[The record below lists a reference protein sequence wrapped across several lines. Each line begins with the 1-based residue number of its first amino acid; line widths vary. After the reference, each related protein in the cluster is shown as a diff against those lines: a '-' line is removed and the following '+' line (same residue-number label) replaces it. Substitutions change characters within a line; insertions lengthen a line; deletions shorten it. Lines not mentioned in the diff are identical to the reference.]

1 MPVFQI
7 LEKIHLQNHTLEYEK
22 LFILNRD
29 PNDKEL
35 SKYLKQI
42 ARKKLSPFD
51 DYFNRETHCYYAF
64 KHPKGGLLTSKDPD
78 IFNYLGFSHR
88 KSGNLK
94 LAEKYYDKA
103 LIINPKHKGALEY
116 QGEMF
121 LMKGQ
126 IIKAKEN
133 LKKLDEI
140 CFLGCK
146 ELDTL
151 NLSIKMKLK
160 GKKSKY

>member
-1 MPVFQI
+1 MIYKFKCLLIGLAFVMFNTTASMAASSDTSNNKMKSTEYYLAKDLI
-7 LEKIHLQNHTLEYEK
+7 EKGKFNEAIIILKELEKK
-22 LFILNRD
+22 L
-29 PNDKEL
+29 
-35 SKYLKQI
+35 
-42 ARKKLSPFD
+42 
-51 DYFNRETHCYYAF
+51 
-64 KHPKGGLLTSKDPD
+64 PKDAD

-103 LIINPKHKGALEY
+103 LKINPKHKGALEY

>member
-51 DYFNRETHCYYAF
+51 DYFKGKIQLIENGSSPIF
-64 KHPKGGLLTSKDPD
+64 KVE
-78 IFNYLGFSHR
+78 FGF
-88 KSGNLK
+88 
-94 LAEKYYDKA
+94 YDK
-103 LIINPKHKGALEY
+103 KD
-116 QGEMF
+116 
-121 LMKGQ
+121 GQ
-126 IIKAKEN
+126 CKVKQKKRYSFKDEAITRIGCTETKCSKAGNKKN
-133 LKKLDEI
+133 CRPLKQYS
-140 CFLGCK
+140 CVGYPPFR
-146 ELDTL
+146 
-151 NLSIKMKLK
+151 
-160 GKKSKY
+160 